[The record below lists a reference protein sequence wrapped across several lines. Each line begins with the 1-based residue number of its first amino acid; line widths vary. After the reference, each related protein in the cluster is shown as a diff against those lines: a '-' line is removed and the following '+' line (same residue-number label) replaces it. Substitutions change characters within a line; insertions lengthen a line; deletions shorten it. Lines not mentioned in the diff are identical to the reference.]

1 MKKWTLGIFSVF
13 ILMITFV
20 FVTADQQVKL
30 QQEKQISDISIY
42 TESLIIPP
50 CAFKPSWQ
58 GTSTQYTCYGTYLQP
73 GYAGKKFL
81 APVYLPHKA
90 KVASMEVRHT
100 DKEDT
105 ASINVSLIRI
115 PMYGSSTEEQEMI
128 SFTSEGF
135 ESDWII
141 TTIKRAQFRSIDK
154 NRYGYYLRVIFKFN
168 GGRLNLTKLGM
179 VKINYI
185 PIPQ

>member
-1 MKKWTLGIFSVF
+1 MKKRTLGIFILF
-13 ILMITFV
+13 ILLITFV
-20 FVTADQQVKL
+20 FVTADQQVKR

-50 CAFKPSWQ
+50 CAFRPLSQ
-58 GTSTQYTCYGTYLQP
+58 ASHYTLSETYLHP
-73 GYAGKKFL
+73 GHGGKKFY

-154 NRYGYYLRVIFKFN
+154 NRYGYYLRVYFKFN

-185 PIPQ
+185 PAP

>member
-1 MKKWTLGIFSVF
+1 MKKWALGIFGLF
-13 ILMITFV
+13 ILSIASV
-20 FVTADQQVKL
+20 FVTANQQV
-30 QQEKQISDISIY
+30 QQQKKQISVKSIY
-42 TESLIIPP
+42 TESIIIPP
-50 CAFKPSWQ
+50 CAFNTVSQEIK
-58 GTSTQYTCYGTYLQP
+58 YTYYGTYLQP
-73 GYAGKKFL
+73 GYGGSKKFY

-154 NRYGYYLRVIFKFN
+154 NRYGYYLRVYFKFN
-168 GGRLNLTKLGM
+168 GGRLDLTKLGM
-179 VKINYI
+179 IKINYV
-185 PIPQ
+185 PAS